1 MQTLSETITIRGW
14 GNACFHAVFLI
25 IMTTTVAIFYDRQ
38 HPADV
43 SLVGMALWSIT
54 PYPCHRQQED
64 VGPACIPSSINA
76 LNNASDC
83 ILNTNHKYYFYTSSY
98 EDRSS
103 PSLCN
108 LIGESPMFEREGTN
122 LFSVLGIPFILLASQ
137 VITTVFALMYVRN
150 DSLNNT
156 HSTSTNV
163 QKSLKRIALLMLIV
177 YATSFLLIQNSW
189 KIPGNNLF
197 LVIIFLLFVAF
208 LFSFLPSSHFSELA
222 KHKIMPLRLGEYV
235 LTIPLLTAASLG
247 VAGNTII
254 TDVTNAFFCVLFTN
268 AFLLLAEAYKK
279 NEDSSSSEENA
290 VVQRTFLLN
299 AWLCLIPF
307 IMYCSVT
314 IERMSYHHH
323 YPWAL
328 ACIVTLLIYEIL
340 YVAAVTVYNLID
352 RPTQYTS
359 LLSTHTD
366 HFNQFNLILDFLSV
380 SAQIIICMSVIGGAV
395 ATFAATAKH

>member
-1 MQTLSETITIRGW
+1 MQIQSETIFTRGW
-14 GNACFHAVFLI
+14 GNACLHAVFLI
-25 IMTTTVAIFYDRQ
+25 VMTTTVAIFYDRQ
-38 HPADV
+38 HPGDV
-43 SLVGMALWSIT
+43 SLVAMGLWSIT
-54 PYPCHRQQED
+54 PYPCHYRRED
-64 VGPACIPSSINA
+64 LGPMCIPSSINP
-76 LNNASDC
+76 LKNASDC
-83 ILNTNHKYYFYTSSY
+83 ILNTNHEYYFYTSSY

-137 VITTVFALMYVRN
+137 VIATVFAMMYVRN
-150 DSLNNT
+150 DSLDNKHN
-156 HSTSTNV
+156 TSTNV
-163 QKSLKRIALLMLIV
+163 QKSLKKIALLMVIV

-197 LVIIFLLFVAF
+197 LVVIFLLFVAF
-208 LFSFLPSSHFSELA
+208 LFAFLPSSHFSELA

-254 TDVTNAFFCVLFTN
+254 TDVTNAFFSVLFTN
-268 AFLLLAEAYKK
+268 AFLLLVEAYKK
-279 NEDSSSSEENA
+279 TDVSDSSEDT
-290 VVQRTFLLN
+290 VVRRTFLLN

-314 IERMSYHHH
+314 IESMSKDH

-328 ACIVTLLIYEIL
+328 ACIVVLLVYEIL
-340 YVAAVTVYNLID
+340 YVSAVTVYNLID
-352 RPTQYTS
+352 YPTQYTS
-359 LLSTHTD
+359 LLVLSNN
-366 HFNQFNLILDFLSV
+366 FNRLNFILDFMSV
-380 SAQIIICMSVIGGAV
+380 SAQIIICMSVMGGAI
-395 ATFAATAKH
+395 ASFSTTANLKH